1 MNNIDGSY
9 YAAVQIGNL
18 QSQKRKEQEQ
28 KELEQKRYKEEKR
41 RSWIQFW
48 IPLIISLIALLRPEI
63 IKFINYVS
71 NLISKL

>member
-9 YAAVQIGNL
+9 HAALQFGQM

-28 KELEQKRYKEEKR
+28 KELEQKRYEEEKH

-48 IPLIISLIALLRPEI
+48 VPLI
-63 IKFINYVS
+63 VS
-71 NLISKL
+71 NLIALSALIVSILAYLKQ